1 VAITRFTRQELLDLL
16 WTKPLRTLAPEIGVS
31 DPALKKAAVRAGLP
45 IPPLGHWI
53 KLAHGKKSA
62 IKPTLPPRGFGS
74 PQEIEFGFEEWPYPP
89 KKLPPAPEPPDAP
102 VFDETV
108 ESVRERAVK
117 AVGKIVVARDL
128 KMPHPFVRTLLA
140 DDVAM
145 AEKARMAPS
154 YMVSSY
160 PVRYVSP
167 IDHRKLRLLSALA
180 LGLARAEVKLS
191 LWRAERATIQV
202 GDNHSF
208 PVSVTGK
215 TEKGRKPVDASNKL
229 SIIAGM
235 APRGDGRVIARWED
249 DQDRRLE
256 SFITE
261 IVVEIA
267 VLAEAQYRKGRLAHH
282 QWQVEWW
289 LAEVEQARKAK
300 LEAERQER
308 ERIEKLER
316 DRIRRLLRDATR
328 LGQADAIRAYVAEAG
343 RRSAGDVDVDAEAFD
358 RWRRWALEQADRIDP
373 VASGAF
379 LKAIDDV
386 G

>member
-1 VAITRFTRQELLDLL
+1 LAITRFTRQELLDLL
-16 WTKPLRTLAPEIGVS
+16 WATPLRVLAPKIGVS
-31 DPALKKAAVRAGLP
+31 EPRLKKVAASAGLP
-45 IPPLGHWI
+45 ISPLGHWI

-62 IKPTLPPRGFGS
+62 IKPTLPPRGFGAS
-74 PQEIEFGFEEWPYPP
+74 EDIEFGFEEWSYPP

-102 VFDETV
+102 VFDESMD
-108 ESVRERAVK
+108 SVRERAVK

-128 KMPHPFVRTLLA
+128 RLPHPFVRTLLA
-140 DDVAM
+140 DDTAM
-145 AEKARMAPS
+145 AEKARTAPS

-160 PVRYVSP
+160 PVRYVTP

-180 LGLARAEVKLS
+180 LGLARAEIKLS

-202 GDNHSF
+202 GDKYSF

-215 TEKGRKPVDASNKL
+215 TEKGRKPVDASNEL
-229 SIIAGM
+229 CIIAGM
-235 APRGDGRVIARWED
+235 APSGDGRVIARWDD
-249 DQDRRLE
+249 DQNRRLE

-289 LAEVEQARKAK
+289 LEEVEQARKAK
-300 LEAERQER
+300 LEAERLER

-316 DRIRRLLRDATR
+316 DRIERLLRDAAR
-328 LGQADAIRAYVAEAG
+328 LRQADAIRDYVAEAG
-343 RRSAGDVDVDAEAFD
+343 RRSAGDVDIKAFD
-358 RWRRWALEQADRIDP
+358 RWRRWALEQADRLDP
-373 VASGAF
+373 VVSGTF
-379 LKAIDDV
+379 LKAIDDQE
-386 G
+386 